1 MKKTQSIPSIL
12 PFFYLLLLV
21 TIQINF
27 ECILA
32 SSSFDLEPGLLVLD
46 IDVTTNIN
54 SNPHIDTEL
63 TSSLL
68 FSTADN
74 SGISSTVDP
83 SSVPSYSLGI
93 VGLYHFDGI
102 VDGTNITDS
111 SGPGDVIVRGTVPCF
126 SATAETDPC
135 QDAFLTG
142 DGNASIAPLS
152 SLTDAKFGTA
162 ALNVQHESWAEIQP
176 GPFRQNQPTSGI
188 TVASWIKSDD
198 TVLKGKLWERLFDN
212 FDLIGGQRYNSN
224 VFSCEFG
231 GSDGTSGVYFYAR
244 HYFEAYEPLDT
255 NAWMHVACSF
265 DPIEK
270 QLTIYYNGVA
280 SDTVNVTLANTD
292 FRHGDYQSIGIGNRG
307 GGGAYRT
314 TNGFD
319 GKMDDFALWG
329 RALSA
334 MEILDLYNS
343 NAPIELVEF
352 PILETVKF
360 NKTDTPTEREFSAVT
375 VSWTLVEGNGSDSG
389 SSAGSSPPPSSAMM
403 VQTSTDGGKEWCE
416 VTVDTVFTD
425 GFHGGDQLVCLFPA
439 VSLKIRVR
447 WNTLVTLISLR
458 ATFHPVSPLEGSYS
472 NVPIGINLGGVSYY
486 SSAWIFVD
494 MFKSSAGCCWPYIRS
509 GMDENGWP
517 LEIDPALDD
526 DGETYWI
533 TGRALIGRRG
543 FYPAGEYTLCAE
555 GSGKITLGFD
565 AGTHEIQG
573 KYE

>member
-12 PFFYLLLLV
+12 PFFCLLLLV

-27 ECILA
+27 KCILA

-152 SLTDAKFGTA
+152 LTDAKFGTA

-255 NAWMHVACSF
+255 NVWMHVACSF
-265 DPIEK
+265 DPVEK
-270 QLTIYYNGVA
+270 HLTIYYNGVA
-280 SDTVNVTLANTD
+280 SETVNVTLTNTD
-292 FRHGDYQSIGIGNRG
+292 FRHGDYQPIGIGNRG

-375 VSWTLVEGNGSDSG
+375 VSWTLVEGDGSDSG
-389 SSAGSSPPPSSAMM
+389 SSAGASPPPSSAVM
-403 VQTSTDGGKEWCE
+403 VQISTDGGKEWCE
-416 VTVDTVFTD
+416 VAIDTVFTD

-447 WNTLVTLISLR
+447 WNTLVTLTSLR

-543 FYPAGEYTLCAE
+543 FYPAGEYTLYAE
-555 GSGKITLGFD
+555 GSGQITLNFD
-565 AGTHEIQG
+565 SGYHVLQG
-573 KYE
+573 KYG